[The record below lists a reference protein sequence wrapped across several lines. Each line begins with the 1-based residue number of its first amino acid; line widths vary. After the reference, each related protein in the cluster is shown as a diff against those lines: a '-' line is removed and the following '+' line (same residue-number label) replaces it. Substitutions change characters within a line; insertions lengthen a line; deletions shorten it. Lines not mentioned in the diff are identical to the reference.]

1 MTDFLSRSLLGTSEL
16 IGQTTR
22 VKSLVP
28 ILIVLSLA
36 SVYGIWYQRSRGKI
50 RTSKKGPEGALS
62 AELLGSPLGS
72 RVTLVQFSSAFCTP
86 CRATRILLE
95 NVVSTLSDVKYI
107 EIDAEAHLDLVRKLN
122 IHSTPTTLIL
132 NSSGIEVGRA
142 VGAPNR
148 DQVINSLSSLR

>member
-1 MTDFLSRSLLGTSEL
+1 MNSLA
-16 IGQTTR
+16 
-22 VKSLVP
+22 P

-36 SVYGIWYQRSRGKI
+36 SAYGLWYQRSRGRI
-50 RTSKKGPEGALS
+50 RTSNMTPEAALS
-62 AELLGSPLGS
+62 SEILGGSLGS
-72 RVTLVQFSSAFCTP
+72 RATLVQFSSAFCTP

-95 NVVSTLSDVKYI
+95 SVVSTLPDVSHI

-132 NSSGIEVGRA
+132 NSQGVEVGRA

-148 DQVINSLSSLR
+148 DQVLNSLTSVR

>member
-1 MTDFLSRSLLGTSEL
+1 VNSLA
-16 IGQTTR
+16 
-22 VKSLVP
+22 P

-36 SVYGIWYQRSRGKI
+36 SVYGLWYQRSRGKI
-50 RTSKKGPEGALS
+50 RTSSRGLEETLS
-62 AELLGSPLGS
+62 SEILGGPLGS
-72 RVTLVQFSSAFCTP
+72 RATLVQFSSAFCTP

-95 NVVSTLSDVKYI
+95 NVVSALPDVVHI

-132 NSSGIEVGRA
+132 NSQGVEVGRA

-148 DQVINSLSSLR
+148 DQVLNSLALLR